1 MNSIVVYLSQMIA
14 GAVGAA
20 DYGDGT
26 YRIDLDDG
34 SSRAATAAE
43 ILAAYKARRIADLNL
58 ECKTRLIAR
67 YGTAE
72 EQVSR
77 SIGVYG
83 VAEQQGMQVGISSTI
98 DASNAACNV
107 VLGSTTINQV
117 EAVTAT
123 WPVI

>member
-1 MNSIVVYLSQMIA
+1 MSITTYLVQMID

-34 SSRAATAAE
+34 TSRAATAAE

-77 SIGVYG
+77 SLGVYG
-83 VAEQQGMQVGISSTI
+83 IAEQQGMQAGIAATI
-98 DASNAACNV
+98 DASNAAFV
-107 VLGSTTINQV
+107 FVLGSTTIDQV